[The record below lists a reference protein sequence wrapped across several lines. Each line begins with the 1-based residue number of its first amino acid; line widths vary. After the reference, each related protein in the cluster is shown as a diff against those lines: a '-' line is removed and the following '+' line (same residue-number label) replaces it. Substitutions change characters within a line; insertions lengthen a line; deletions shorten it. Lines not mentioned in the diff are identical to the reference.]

1 MEQRARRETASSGG
15 PAAGRPVSGIAME
28 DGAVTLE
35 ATFALTL
42 LVPVLFA
49 ILQFGG
55 ALQRWSAQ
63 DAIAVQGARQA
74 AELGGDS
81 PALRLAIESSLRSSG
96 IDPASVTVSV
106 SPRWSGGASP
116 SASGSARRRASSSR
130 SF

>member
-1 MEQRARRETASSGG
+1 MDE
-15 PAAGRPVSGIAME
+15 
-28 DGAVTLE
+28 GAVTLE
-35 ATFALTL
+35 TTLALTI

-81 PALRLAIESSLRSSG
+81 TELRLAIESSLRSSG
-96 IDPASVTVSV
+96 IDPSNVTVSV
-106 SPRWSGGASP
+106 EPPTVGWREPIRVRLRSE
-116 SASGSARRRASSSR
+116 ARITIPFLLTTSLPLSSSAVAR
-130 SF
+130 GELAR

>member
-1 MEQRARRETASSGG
+1 MRASFVE
-15 PAAGRPVSGIAME
+15 E
-28 DGAVTLE
+28 GAVTLE
-35 ATFALTL
+35 TTLALTI

-81 PALRLAIESSLRSSG
+81 TELRLAIESSLRSSG
-96 IDPASVTVSV
+96 IDPSNVTVSV
-106 SPRWSGGASP
+106 EPPTVGWREPIRVRLRSE
-116 SASGSARRRASSSR
+116 ARITIPFLLTTSLPLSSSAVAR
-130 SF
+130 GELAR

>member
-1 MEQRARRETASSGG
+1 MEE
-15 PAAGRPVSGIAME
+15 
-28 DGAVTLE
+28 GAVTLE
-35 ATFALTL
+35 TTLALTI

-81 PALRLAIESSLRSSG
+81 TELRLAIESSLRSSG
-96 IDPASVTVSV
+96 IDPSNVTVSV
-106 SPRWSGGASP
+106 EPPTVGWREPIRVRLRSE
-116 SASGSARRRASSSR
+116 ARITIPFLLTTSLPLSSSAVAR
-130 SF
+130 GELAR

>member
-1 MEQRARRETASSGG
+1 MDE
-15 PAAGRPVSGIAME
+15 
-28 DGAVTLE
+28 GAVTLE
-35 ATFALTL
+35 TTLALTI

-81 PALRLAIESSLRSSG
+81 TELRLAIESSLRSSG
-96 IDPASVTVSV
+96 IDPSTVTVSV
-106 SPRWSGGASP
+106 EPPTVGWREPIRVRLRSE
-116 SASGSARRRASSSR
+116 ARITIPFLLTTSLPLSSSAVAR
-130 SF
+130 GELAR

>member
-1 MEQRARRETASSGG
+1 MRAAVVE
-15 PAAGRPVSGIAME
+15 E
-28 DGAVTLE
+28 GAVTLE
-35 ATFALTL
+35 TTLALTI

-81 PALRLAIESSLRSSG
+81 TELRLAIESSSHSKTSK
-96 IDPASVTVSV
+96 PPFA
-106 SPRWSGGASP
+106 
-116 SASGSARRRASSSR
+116 
-130 SF
+130 

>member
-1 MEQRARRETASSGG
+1 
-15 PAAGRPVSGIAME
+15 VSGIAME

-35 ATFALTL
+35 ATFALTM

-63 DAIAVQGARQA
+63 DAIAVQAARQA

-81 PALRLAIESSLRSSG
+81 QALRLAIESSLRSSG

-106 SPRWSGGASP
+106 EPRTVGWREPIRVRLRSE
-116 SASGSARRRASSSR
+116 ARIVIPFLLTTALPLSSSAVAR
-130 SF
+130 GELAR

>member
-1 MEQRARRETASSGG
+1 
-15 PAAGRPVSGIAME
+15 ME

-81 PALRLAIESSLRSSG
+81 PALRLAIESSLRSIAGS
-96 IDPASVTVSV
+96 IRPA
-106 SPRWSGGASP
+106 
-116 SASGSARRRASSSR
+116 
-130 SF
+130 